1 MLCAMHE
8 TTLAVGD
15 QISITIDDMAY
26 GGAGVGRVD
35 GLAVFV
41 PHVCIGERVLVEVVQ
56 RAARFARAR
65 LVRVEAA
72 ADERIEPVC
81 PYAGTCGG
89 CCYQHVA
96 YAAEAA
102 WKQKQVR
109 DLLERIGRF
118 ADPPVADMVQAPA
131 ALGYRNKLT
140 LHGPGQPGYVG
151 QDGVSRVPIEA
162 CAIADAAL
170 NEALAAWRR
179 QHPRGLRKHEDLS
192 LRLDADG
199 RAWVAG
205 AQGGQRITQ
214 RVGGRAYSVPLAS
227 FFQVN
232 PAMTEALVAAVRQ
245 RVEAAACEVLV
256 DAYAGVGLFGLACA
270 AACQRLYLIES
281 DQAAMRAARVNAEGV
296 AGAAVQFVPE
306 RVESGLA
313 GVLACVEPA
322 RTLVVL
328 DPPRSGCGAAVLT
341 TILERA
347 PRRLIYISCAPDA
360 LARDLRR
367 LVDGG
372 YALGAV
378 TPFDLFPRTAHMEV
392 VAELEWA
399 GAEAG

>member
-1 MLCAMHE
+1 
-8 TTLAVGD
+8 
-15 QISITIDDMAY
+15 
-26 GGAGVGRVD
+26 
-35 GLAVFV
+35 
-41 PHVCIGERVLVEVVQ
+41 
-56 RAARFARAR
+56 
-65 LVRVEAA
+65 
-72 ADERIEPVC
+72 
-81 PYAGTCGG
+81 
-89 CCYQHVA
+89 
-96 YAAEAA
+96 
-102 WKQKQVR
+102 
-109 DLLERIGRF
+109 
-118 ADPPVADMVQAPA
+118 
-131 ALGYRNKLT
+131 
-140 LHGPGQPGYVG
+140 
-151 QDGVSRVPIEA
+151 
-162 CAIADAAL
+162 
-170 NEALAAWRR
+170 
-179 QHPRGLRKHEDLS
+179 
-192 LRLDADG
+192 
-199 RAWVAG
+199 
-205 AQGGQRITQ
+205 
-214 RVGGRAYSVPLAS
+214 
-227 FFQVN
+227 
-232 PAMTEALVAAVRQ
+232 VAAVRQ

-322 RTLVVL
+322 QTLVVL
-328 DPPRSGCGAAVLT
+328 DPPRSGCRAAVLT

-372 YALGAV
+372 YALEAV